1 MFTGIVQDVGEIEA
15 VAPMP
20 GGKRLRIA
28 TRLDTS
34 GFQMGESVAV
44 NGVCLTVT
52 GIGPSSFSADA
63 SPETLTRSNLG
74 ELRPGHRVNLEQAL
88 RPVDRLGG
96 HIVLGHVD
104 ATGRLLE
111 VRSEGAFRTVRFE
124 APSEVARYLV
134 EKGSVAVD
142 GVSLTVYE
150 CTASAFS
157 VAVIPHT
164 WETTAL
170 ADRRPG
176 DRVNLEADVLAK
188 YAERLLEGRLQGDG
202 VTWDLLARAGFL
214 E

>member
-15 VAPMP
+15 VTPMP

-52 GIGPSSFSADA
+52 GIGPSWFSADA
-63 SPETLTRSNLG
+63 SPETLERSNLG
-74 ELRPGHRVNLEQAL
+74 GLRPGHRVNLERAL

-124 APSEVARYLV
+124 APPGVARYLV

-142 GVSLTVYE
+142 GVSLTVYG

-164 WETTAL
+164 WEATAL

-188 YAERLLEGRLQGDG
+188 YVERLLKGRPQGDG

-214 E
+214 K